1 MRKKCCVIRRFV
13 AQTHHV
19 TQVIELNPTSYIGYE
34 LKHAA
39 LHGGQRYDEAI
50 ETIESMVSRLDDAS
64 DTQIRG
70 KARISH
76 ASKT

>member
-1 MRKKCCVIRRFV
+1 MRKKCCVIRHFV
-13 AQTHHV
+13 AQTHYV
-19 TQVIELNPTSYIGYE
+19 TQVIELNPSFYLGYE

-50 ETIESMVSRLDDAS
+50 ETIENMVSKLSDTS
-64 DTQIRG
+64 DTQTQG
-70 KARISH
+70 KSRISH